1 MDPPPVPT
9 PSGSSKAS
17 GKTIKM
23 KEEAM
28 GRFEAFVGMRVDQFL
43 PNYLGSNMG
52 ANKLTTLA
60 KLSSLA
66 VQKGLNSEHLK
77 QQIMKVIYNRRDD
90 NKQLIEGPE
99 LETIKKNMSVL
110 PDHVDWASSAQRGAL
125 GRAFSARPAG
135 RTSFRARST
144 PETPT
149 PNNTTDVISNPR
161 QTTTPSILNPTTPAP
176 PATPAGAIPTATP
189 QSKRVALTQ
198 DKDTTGQRERKR
210 QRVSTTPAKE
220 LAVMHEAL
228 PHQPNPNGHH
238 ESTTEMLHQMLDM
251 CKENIKT
258 LTAVQAAQQ
267 SKANE
272 LEQALSQAQDTLSQV
287 SQEYTTTITPERK
300 LRLEADLNQAI
311 SDLRSA
317 ETSRDGLKHWLDEAK
332 ASHSVDSIAANPL
345 LEQQE
350 KMVHDRKEQVARAKA
365 KVTDCSQVS
374 AEAEAKVK
382 AAQTAVV
389 EAQEAVEAAKEDVR
403 ITMGRLKDLAGYIA
417 IVRIGPSGMF
427 PFTCIL
433 ASVIST
439 SFPDDKAP
447 GDEGVSESPSSVDG
461 GEDSRTT
468 GDDRNIEMEEL
479 EMEVDKD
486 MEGGH
491 QGDGTVVVYGG

>member
-1 MDPPPVPT
+1 
-9 PSGSSKAS
+9 
-17 GKTIKM
+17 
-23 KEEAM
+23 
-28 GRFEAFVGMRVDQFL
+28 
-43 PNYLGSNMG
+43 
-52 ANKLTTLA
+52 
-60 KLSSLA
+60 
-66 VQKGLNSEHLK
+66 
-77 QQIMKVIYNRRDD
+77 
-90 NKQLIEGPE
+90 
-99 LETIKKNMSVL
+99 
-110 PDHVDWASSAQRGAL
+110 
-125 GRAFSARPAG
+125 
-135 RTSFRARST
+135 
-144 PETPT
+144 
-149 PNNTTDVISNPR
+149 
-161 QTTTPSILNPTTPAP
+161 
-176 PATPAGAIPTATP
+176 
-189 QSKRVALTQ
+189 
-198 DKDTTGQRERKR
+198 
-210 QRVSTTPAKE
+210 
-220 LAVMHEAL
+220 
-228 PHQPNPNGHH
+228 
-238 ESTTEMLHQMLDM
+238 MLDM

-439 SFPDDKAP
+439 SFPDP
-447 GDEGVSESPSSVDG
+447 EDEGMSESPSSVHG
-461 GEDSRTT
+461 GEDNGTT

-491 QGDGTVVVYGG
+491 QGEVSRDKSGENVGVARTTEVAAGNELTGNGTVVVYGG